1 MTPAAGLVA
10 LYCLAAAP
18 APTVGSDVYRALR
31 GDAVAASP
39 ARDAVADA
47 ILGAAARHRRRHP

>member
-1 MTPAAGLVA
+1 MTPAALVT

-31 GDAVAASP
+31 GEAVAAAP
-39 ARDAVADA
+39 APRAVADA
-47 ILGAAARHRRRHP
+47 VRGARQRRRHP

>member
-18 APTVGSDVYRALR
+18 APMVGSDVYRALR
-31 GDAVAASP
+31 GETVAASP
-39 ARDAVADA
+39 VRDAVADA
-47 ILGAAARHRRRHP
+47 IMGAAARHRRSRP